1 MKEASLR
8 NCILLFQFNTDFA
21 CTNYPVSGQGL
32 VEFRKYGT
40 LSIKSEL
47 ETKTK

>member
-8 NCILLFQFNTDFA
+8 NCILLFQFNTDYP
-21 CTNYPVSGQGL
+21 NYPVSGQGL